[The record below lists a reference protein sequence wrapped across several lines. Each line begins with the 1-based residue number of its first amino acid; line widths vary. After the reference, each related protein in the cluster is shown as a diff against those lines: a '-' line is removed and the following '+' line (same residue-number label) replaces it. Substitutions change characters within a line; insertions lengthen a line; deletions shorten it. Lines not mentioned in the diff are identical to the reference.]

1 MQKKLF
7 YYLFYRKRYVKFFR
21 IMRLCFLFVFL
32 GMLSATAKTI
42 AQEQVISLNLKNVTY
57 LELFNELHRQ
67 TGVRFLYSS
76 DQLENLSRIDVVA
89 DRKKMREVLEDALK
103 ETSLTCVFEED
114 MVMLRERQQQQV
126 SELVVKGL
134 VTDTKK
140 QPLPGVTVMIK
151 GTSLGTVTDAEGHY
165 VLTIP
170 QRDELVLVFSFV
182 GMNSREVTYK
192 GEKELNVELEEK
204 IAEMDEVVVTG
215 IFQKSQASFTGSAT
229 TVTAKELQQFG
240 NRNLLQ
246 SLHNI
251 DPSINI
257 IENNA
262 FGSNPNRLPEVQI
275 RGNSSI
281 PNVDELKDQTRVD
294 LNTPLIV
301 LDGFETTLQKL
312 IDINE
317 NEVETLTILK
327 DASATAIYGSRGAN
341 GVIVITTKKPAM
353 GQLRVS
359 YKGDVNIEIPDLT
372 GYDLLEAREKL
383 ELEKRVGL
391 YSKPSNPDQDWRL
404 QRYYS
409 YLLDEVNS
417 EVNTYW
423 LSKPLQTSVGQR
435 HALKVE
441 GGDKSFRYSASLQWN
456 DIRGVMKESYRKT
469 FNGAIQLSYYW
480 KNLKFSNNLMISA
493 GKRQESPYGDFSE
506 YAKMNPYWR
515 THDENGKILKRLG
528 NSGESDYA
536 FRWSRLPVN
545 PLYNATLNTYDRG
558 NNTDITN
565 NFMLEWKVLETL
577 DLRGRFGITK
587 NTDETR
593 VFKPADHTDFA
604 DYSEDDMFR
613 KGTYAYGIS
622 NSFSYEGSLNL
633 AYHQSFGK
641 HLLVAGVDV
650 NLREGRSRSSSFK
663 AEGFTNENFDD
674 ISSALQYEKNGKP
687 SGAEST
693 VRSVGFTGNVN
704 YTYDNRYFADLSGRM
719 DGSSQFGS
727 NKRFA
732 PFWAVGIGWNMHN
745 ESFLKEVSWVN
756 MLKLRFSVGTSG
768 SQHFN
773 AYQAIQT
780 YRYFLDDKYYAWN
793 GSSLIAMGNPDLK
806 WQQKRDYN
814 IGLDV
819 KLWDNRITIGGDF
832 YIAKTNDLISTLTLP
847 AANGFTTYIENIGS
861 LKNTGYELRLSAY
874 VLRKDQMSWSVSLAG
889 IHNKNKIVE
898 VSQALLDAQNAI
910 ESEDL
915 VNPNVQFRPG
925 YSSNTIWT
933 VRSAGIDPGTGKE
946 VFISRDGNRTYNW
959 SASDIVA
966 TGVSDPKLEGNISSM
981 FRYKG
986 LSLNV
991 SFGYRFGGQI
1001 YNSTLANKVEVSKTA
1016 IGWNVDARVFHD
1028 RWKNIGD
1035 QASFKGLDDF
1045 TPTNKTSRFVQDE
1058 TTFRCQHMTLQYELK
1073 SQALNKLLGIDYCL
1087 FSASTSDLFYISTV
1101 KRERGTSYPFS
1112 RQFSL
1117 GVNVV
1122 F

>member
-417 EVNTYW
+417 GVNTYW

-874 VLRKDQMSWSVSLAG
+874 VLRKDQMSW
-889 IHNKNKIVE
+889 
-898 VSQALLDAQNAI
+898 
-910 ESEDL
+910 
-915 VNPNVQFRPG
+915 
-925 YSSNTIWT
+925 
-933 VRSAGIDPGTGKE
+933 
-946 VFISRDGNRTYNW
+946 
-959 SASDIVA
+959 
-966 TGVSDPKLEGNISSM
+966 
-981 FRYKG
+981 
-986 LSLNV
+986 
-991 SFGYRFGGQI
+991 
-1001 YNSTLANKVEVSKTA
+1001 
-1016 IGWNVDARVFHD
+1016 
-1028 RWKNIGD
+1028 
-1035 QASFKGLDDF
+1035 
-1045 TPTNKTSRFVQDE
+1045 
-1058 TTFRCQHMTLQYELK
+1058 
-1073 SQALNKLLGIDYCL
+1073 
-1087 FSASTSDLFYISTV
+1087 
-1101 KRERGTSYPFS
+1101 
-1112 RQFSL
+1112 
-1117 GVNVV
+1117 
-1122 F
+1122 

>member
-417 EVNTYW
+417 GVNTYW

-456 DIRGVMKESYRKT
+456 DIRGVMKESYRKI

-565 NFMLEWKVLETL
+565 NF
-577 DLRGRFGITK
+577 
-587 NTDETR
+587 
-593 VFKPADHTDFA
+593 
-604 DYSEDDMFR
+604 
-613 KGTYAYGIS
+613 
-622 NSFSYEGSLNL
+622 
-633 AYHQSFGK
+633 
-641 HLLVAGVDV
+641 
-650 NLREGRSRSSSFK
+650 
-663 AEGFTNENFDD
+663 
-674 ISSALQYEKNGKP
+674 
-687 SGAEST
+687 
-693 VRSVGFTGNVN
+693 GN
-704 YTYDNRYFADLSGRM
+704 
-719 DGSSQFGS
+719 
-727 NKRFA
+727 
-732 PFWAVGIGWNMHN
+732 
-745 ESFLKEVSWVN
+745 
-756 MLKLRFSVGTSG
+756 SG
-768 SQHFN
+768 S
-773 AYQAIQT
+773 
-780 YRYFLDDKYYAWN
+780 AW
-793 GSSLIAMGNPDLK
+793 AF
-806 WQQKRDYN
+806 RDY
-814 IGLDV
+814 
-819 KLWDNRITIGGDF
+819 
-832 YIAKTNDLISTLTLP
+832 
-847 AANGFTTYIENIGS
+847 
-861 LKNTGYELRLSAY
+861 
-874 VLRKDQMSWSVSLAG
+874 
-889 IHNKNKIVE
+889 
-898 VSQALLDAQNAI
+898 
-910 ESEDL
+910 
-915 VNPNVQFRPG
+915 
-925 YSSNTIWT
+925 
-933 VRSAGIDPGTGKE
+933 KE
-946 VFISRDGNRTYNW
+946 
-959 SASDIVA
+959 
-966 TGVSDPKLEGNISSM
+966 
-981 FRYKG
+981 
-986 LSLNV
+986 
-991 SFGYRFGGQI
+991 YR
-1001 YNSTLANKVEVSKTA
+1001 
-1016 IGWNVDARVFHD
+1016 
-1028 RWKNIGD
+1028 
-1035 QASFKGLDDF
+1035 
-1045 TPTNKTSRFVQDE
+1045 
-1058 TTFRCQHMTLQYELK
+1058 
-1073 SQALNKLLGIDYCL
+1073 
-1087 FSASTSDLFYISTV
+1087 
-1101 KRERGTSYPFS
+1101 
-1112 RQFSL
+1112 
-1117 GVNVV
+1117 
-1122 F
+1122 

>member
-1 MQKKLF
+1 
-7 YYLFYRKRYVKFFR
+7 
-21 IMRLCFLFVFL
+21 
-32 GMLSATAKTI
+32 MLSATAKTI

-417 EVNTYW
+417 GVNTYW

-528 NSGESDYA
+528 NSGEIDYD

-861 LKNTGYELRLSAY
+861 LKNTGYELRLNAY
-874 VLRKDQMSWSVSLAG
+874 VLRKDQMSWSVSFAG

-910 ESEDL
+910 EAEDL

-991 SFGYRFGGQI
+991 TFGYRFGGQI

-1035 QASFKGLDDF
+1035 RASFKGLDDF

-1058 TTFRCQHMTLQYELK
+1058 TTFRCQNMTLQYELK

>member
-1 MQKKLF
+1 
-7 YYLFYRKRYVKFFR
+7 
-21 IMRLCFLFVFL
+21 MRLCFLFVFL

-417 EVNTYW
+417 GVNTYW
-423 LSKPLQTSVGQR
+423 LSKPLRTSVGQR

-528 NSGESDYA
+528 NSGEIDYD

-1058 TTFRCQHMTLQYELK
+1058 TTFRCQNMTLQYELK

>member
-1 MQKKLF
+1 MCGYSPSGKWQRILLVMKLKIFFLLCCLGSLQAGVYSQVNQFSVQKTDVL
-7 YYLFYRKRYVKFFR
+7 
-21 IMRLCFLFVFL
+21 
-32 GMLSATAKTI
+32 
-42 AQEQVISLNLKNVTY
+42 VT
-57 LELFNELHRQ
+57 
-67 TGVRFLYSS
+67 
-76 DQLENLSRIDVVA
+76 
-89 DRKKMREVLEDALK
+89 EVLEELQSRSDYRFFYQKGIFGENDRVSVDFENA
-103 ETSLTCVFEED
+103 SLQQVLDEVLVKRGFGYEIIDKVITIRR
-114 MVMLRERQQQQV
+114 LQQQKNTKIQI
-126 SELVVKGL
+126 KGL

-192 GEKELNVELEEK
+192 GEQELNVELEEK
-204 IAEMDEVVVTG
+204 VAEMDEVVVTG

-262 FGSNPNRLPEVQI
+262 FGSNPNKLPEVQI

-417 EVNTYW
+417 GVNTYW

-874 VLRKDQMSWSVSLAG
+874 VLRKDQMSWSVSFAG

-933 VRSAGIDPGTGKE
+933 VRSAGIDPGTGRE

-1035 QASFKGLDDF
+1035 RASFKGLDDF

-1058 TTFRCQHMTLQYELK
+1058 TTFRCQNMTLQYELK

-1101 KRERGTSYPFS
+1101 KRERGHPILF
-1112 RQFSL
+1112 QGSL
-1117 GVNVV
+1117 AWG
-1122 F
+1122 

>member
-391 YSKPSNPDQDWRL
+391 YSKPSNPDRDWRL

-558 NNTDITN
+558 NNTDITD

-604 DYSEDDMFR
+604 DSSE
-613 KGTYAYGIS
+613 
-622 NSFSYEGSLNL
+622 
-633 AYHQSFGK
+633 
-641 HLLVAGVDV
+641 
-650 NLREGRSRSSSFK
+650 
-663 AEGFTNENFDD
+663 
-674 ISSALQYEKNGKP
+674 
-687 SGAEST
+687 
-693 VRSVGFTGNVN
+693 
-704 YTYDNRYFADLSGRM
+704 
-719 DGSSQFGS
+719 
-727 NKRFA
+727 
-732 PFWAVGIGWNMHN
+732 
-745 ESFLKEVSWVN
+745 
-756 MLKLRFSVGTSG
+756 
-768 SQHFN
+768 
-773 AYQAIQT
+773 
-780 YRYFLDDKYYAWN
+780 
-793 GSSLIAMGNPDLK
+793 
-806 WQQKRDYN
+806 
-814 IGLDV
+814 
-819 KLWDNRITIGGDF
+819 
-832 YIAKTNDLISTLTLP
+832 
-847 AANGFTTYIENIGS
+847 
-861 LKNTGYELRLSAY
+861 
-874 VLRKDQMSWSVSLAG
+874 
-889 IHNKNKIVE
+889 
-898 VSQALLDAQNAI
+898 
-910 ESEDL
+910 
-915 VNPNVQFRPG
+915 
-925 YSSNTIWT
+925 
-933 VRSAGIDPGTGKE
+933 
-946 VFISRDGNRTYNW
+946 
-959 SASDIVA
+959 
-966 TGVSDPKLEGNISSM
+966 
-981 FRYKG
+981 
-986 LSLNV
+986 
-991 SFGYRFGGQI
+991 
-1001 YNSTLANKVEVSKTA
+1001 
-1016 IGWNVDARVFHD
+1016 
-1028 RWKNIGD
+1028 
-1035 QASFKGLDDF
+1035 
-1045 TPTNKTSRFVQDE
+1045 
-1058 TTFRCQHMTLQYELK
+1058 
-1073 SQALNKLLGIDYCL
+1073 
-1087 FSASTSDLFYISTV
+1087 
-1101 KRERGTSYPFS
+1101 
-1112 RQFSL
+1112 
-1117 GVNVV
+1117 
-1122 F
+1122 